1 MFDLSDKLKGL
12 RDEAGLT
19 QTEVA
24 DFLNITKPTYASYE
38 KGKDISVGTLYKL
51 ADLYRIDFSEFFEL
65 LDDDDSVKI
74 PIVSSKA
81 SAGLGNFAD
90 DDILRWIK
98 LSKLVAKTAT
108 FATYIDGDS
117 MEPKIHDDDL
127 VLVQQTPILDSGEIG
142 IFVLNEEVFCKK
154 FQYNE
159 VTKEILLKSLNLDYK
174 PIKIREDDDF
184 RIIGR
189 VVGVIDY
196 TI

>member
-51 ADLYRIDFSEFFEL
+51 ADLYKIDFSEFFEL

-117 MEPKIHDDDL
+117 MEPKYHNGSVAL
-127 VLVQQTPILDSGEIG
+127 
-142 IFVLNEEVFCKK
+142 
-154 FQYNE
+154 
-159 VTKEILLKSLNLDYK
+159 
-174 PIKIREDDDF
+174 IRETGFDYDGAVYAVVCNNQTYIKRVYREEEGLRLVSINPKYKD
-184 RIIGR
+184 IYLSYDEDPR
-189 VVGVIDY
+189 VVGIIVGNFVPMEG
-196 TI
+196 